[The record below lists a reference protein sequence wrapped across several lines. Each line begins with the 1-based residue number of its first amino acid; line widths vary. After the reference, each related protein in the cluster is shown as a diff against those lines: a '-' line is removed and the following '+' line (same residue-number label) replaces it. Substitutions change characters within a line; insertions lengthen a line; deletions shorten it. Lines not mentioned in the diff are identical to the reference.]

1 MRFAMLGLL
10 ITLPTLGPTPGVSA
24 AGEIPLGEVPRAV
37 LEAVK
42 AKFPVAELK
51 KAETETEDDATIF
64 EVALELEETNV
75 EVALTPEGTILEI
88 ETEIAAADLPE
99 AVSEAIRAKYPA
111 ATPKKVERVVAFKD
125 GEESKSFE
133 VLLAIGDEDRL
144 ELTLSESGKILEEEE
159 ADDDGDEE
167 DEDEDDDDNGEDD
180 DDDNGEEDDDGIEG

>member
-1 MRFAMLGLL
+1 MKFAMLGLL
-10 ITLPTLGPTPGVSA
+10 VTLPALGHAPVTSA
-24 AGEIPLGEVPRAV
+24 AGKIPLGEVPAAV

-42 AKFPVAELK
+42 AKFPGAELK

-64 EVALELEETNV
+64 EVALEHQETNV
-75 EVALTPEGTILEI
+75 DVALTPEGSILEI

-99 AVSEAIRAKYPA
+99 AVSKAIRAKYPA

-133 VLLAIGDEDRL
+133 VLLAIGDEDRV

-159 ADDDGDEE
+159 AEEDDDDGDEE
-167 DEDEDDDDNGEDD
+167 DDDDDDDNGEDD
-180 DDDNGEEDDDGIEG
+180 DDGIEG